1 MTSGYYKSGDKMCD
15 IISDEHRLL
24 QAMSRFCIPLGV
36 GDRTVNEVCEENGV
50 DVNTFLAVANYIK
63 FGDESA
69 DRSLGS
75 VSIPALMSYLK
86 NAHDYFLNFQLP
98 RIRRK
103 LIEAVD
109 CSMKNEVAFLIL
121 KFYDEYTNE
130 VRKHMEFEN
139 NKIFTYVNNLLEG
152 HGSASRPVEQF
163 LRGHSAIELKL
174 RELKSL
180 LIKYNVPSENVNLL
194 NDVLF
199 DIYTCEND
207 LDTHCKLENALFVP
221 TLRKL
226 ESTVLKSV
234 NTKAAPET
242 ERIQPREVISERER
256 EILACAVKGMTNKEI
271 ADHLFISINT
281 VLTHRKNISRKLN
294 IHSIA
299 GLTIYAIVNKLVNL
313 EDVKIN

>member
-15 IISDEHRLL
+15 IIRDEHRLL

-121 KFYDEYTNE
+121 KF
-130 VRKHMEFEN
+130 
-139 NKIFTYVNNLLEG
+139 L
-152 HGSASRPVEQF
+152 
-163 LRGHSAIELKL
+163 
-174 RELKSL
+174 
-180 LIKYNVPSENVNLL
+180 
-194 NDVLF
+194 
-199 DIYTCEND
+199 
-207 LDTHCKLENALFVP
+207 
-221 TLRKL
+221 
-226 ESTVLKSV
+226 
-234 NTKAAPET
+234 
-242 ERIQPREVISERER
+242 
-256 EILACAVKGMTNKEI
+256 
-271 ADHLFISINT
+271 
-281 VLTHRKNISRKLN
+281 
-294 IHSIA
+294 
-299 GLTIYAIVNKLVNL
+299 
-313 EDVKIN
+313 